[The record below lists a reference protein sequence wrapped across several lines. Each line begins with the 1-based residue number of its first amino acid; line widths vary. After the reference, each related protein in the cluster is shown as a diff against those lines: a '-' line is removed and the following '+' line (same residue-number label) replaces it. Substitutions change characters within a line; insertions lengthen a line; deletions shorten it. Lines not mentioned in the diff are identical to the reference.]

1 MGKDNAAIERHLKSI
16 DDSLKRLVKFHEPI
30 EAHNVTF
37 DKPKRLTEP
46 ATDAVRPSEGLNERD
61 GSGKPLKRLT
71 EPGEPPTG
79 GEGEYLLNPDG
90 DTSGS

>member
-1 MGKDNAAIERHLKSI
+1 MMSDQYEKHLKSI
-16 DDSLKRLVKFHEPI
+16 DANLQKLVDALAPKEM
-30 EAHNVTF
+30 NTF
-37 DKPKRLTEP
+37 GSPKRLTEP
-46 ATDAVRPSEGLNERD
+46 GNDAVRPAEGLVERD